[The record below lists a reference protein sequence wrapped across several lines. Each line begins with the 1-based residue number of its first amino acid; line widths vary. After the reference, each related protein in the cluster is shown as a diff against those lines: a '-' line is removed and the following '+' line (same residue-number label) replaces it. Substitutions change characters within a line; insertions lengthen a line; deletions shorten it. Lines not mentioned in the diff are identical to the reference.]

1 MKSHLMSAVRSEVE
15 ELKDKIAKLEV
26 SSKVY
31 FACWNCILS
40 CDLTSPLHRT
50 TCRRVKW
57 RTAISARTRP
67 RKCSRPCPTSPNA
80 ACLVHST
87 STLYQLRSLLPT
99 LLYSHLSTRATATS
113 FPHLKKNHLVQGA
126 IYQEPY
132 EVLMHTNSRQGAPW
146 DLLLSSATCLWP
158 QDEFIQLGG

>member
-1 MKSHLMSAVRSEVE
+1 MSAVRSEVE

-67 RKCSRPCPTSPNA
+67 RKCSRTCPTSPNA

-87 STLYQLRSLLPT
+87 STLFQLRSLPT
-99 LLYSHLSTRATATS
+99 LLYSHLSIRATVTS

-132 EVLMHTNSRQGAPW
+132 EVLMHTKHKTRHSLGPTPVSRPRACGHKMNSYSWADSPR
-146 DLLLSSATCLWP
+146 
-158 QDEFIQLGG
+158 I

>member
-1 MKSHLMSAVRSEVE
+1 MYILPARI
-15 ELKDKIAKLEV
+15 L
-26 SSKVY
+26 
-31 FACWNCILS
+31 FLS
-40 CDLTSPLHRT
+40 CDLTSTLHRT
-50 TCRRVKW
+50 TCRRVNW

-67 RKCSRPCPTSPNA
+67 RKCSRPCPTSPSA
-80 ACLVHST
+80 VCLVHST
-87 STLYQLRSLLPT
+87 STLYQLRSLPT

-132 EVLMHTNSRQGAPW
+132 EVLMHTNTRQGAPW

>member
-1 MKSHLMSAVRSEVE
+1 MSAVRSEVE

-87 STLYQLRSLLPT
+87 STLFQLRSLPT

-113 FPHLKKNHLVQGA
+113 FPHLKKNHLVLKVPSTRNHMKCWCIQTQDKALPGTYSCPRPRA
-126 IYQEPY
+126 CGHK
-132 EVLMHTNSRQGAPW
+132 MNSYSWADSPR
-146 DLLLSSATCLWP
+146 
-158 QDEFIQLGG
+158 I